1 MRASRLLSILLIL
14 QTRGR
19 TTASALAAEFE
30 VSVRTVYRDIDQLS
44 AAGVPVYADRGR
56 EGGFQLMEGY
66 RTRLTGLTDAEAE
79 TLFLGGL
86 AGPAAEMGFSQA
98 LMTMQLKLLAALP
111 PERQAAAERMAARF
125 HLDPAGW
132 YQADTGAARLPE
144 LAQAVWAQHLIQIRY
159 ESWKGP
165 VERTLEPLGLILKG
179 GVWYIAA
186 RPAGKTKAEARTYRV
201 SNILALEVSQEAFS
215 RPEDFDLAGWW
226 TATSNRFEAGLFIG
240 EAGLKLTGEGLR
252 RLAQL
257 GPRYATIA
265 ARTPVPTPG
274 AWVGVTVPIES
285 IAHAARELLRL
296 GADAEVLAPPNLRT
310 AMAETTQRMAALY
323 RD

>member
-19 TTASALAAEFE
+19 TTARALAADFE

-132 YQADTGAARLPE
+132 YQVETGGERLPE
-144 LAQAVWAQHLIQIRY
+144 LAQAVWGQHLIQIRY

-165 VERTLEPLGLILKG
+165 VERTLEPLGVILKG
-179 GVWYIAA
+179 GVWYLAA
-186 RPAGKTKAEARTYRV
+186 RPAGDKNAEARIYRV

-215 RPEDFDLAGWW
+215 RPKDFDLASWW
-226 TATSNRFEAGLFIG
+226 TSTSSRFEAGLFTG
-240 EAGLKLTGEGLR
+240 EARLKLTAAGLKR
-252 RLAQL
+252 MA
-257 GPRYATIA
+257 
-265 ARTPVPTPG
+265 
-274 AWVGVTVPIES
+274 
-285 IAHAARELLRL
+285 RL
-296 GADAEVLAPPNLRT
+296 GAAYAAIAAKTPPPTGPAWVEVTAPF
-310 AMAETTQRMAALY
+310 ESVSHAAGEFLHLGA
-323 RD
+323 